1 MTRPIVLWTRSTP
14 ITNRVDEALASL
26 APRRPTFG
34 RVSAEGARGFSVKAP
49 TSAGEVPRRAAFV
62 VTTGSGKAA
71 ERFALTLG
79 AMALVLPEAADY
91 LLRKAEAATPAE
103 PLVLVG
109 FDLRPGK

>member
-34 RVSAEGARGFSVKAP
+34 RISAEEARGFTVKAP
-49 TSAGEVPRRAAFV
+49 GPGETPRRAAFV